1 MSDFPIKL
9 AEALEEIPDEV
20 LTHLQFSMPWQ
31 YEDDSAGYADE
42 DGFPL
47 KGKLDVLEKRE
58 EAQELCW
65 NKFHENPQLNTAVR
79 NTAGRLTGW
88 GFGVWSDIEEIQK
101 IIEETELDPRNR
113 LYSFWPKYVSRA
125 IIEGELFLGLTVHRN
140 GFVEV
145 DFFDPSAIA
154 DSEVDD
160 GIIYHPDKTTM
171 PLVYCIEGANHE
183 EKYQIPSIFLA
194 YYPELINVA
203 KKQDGF
209 YRKRI
214 NDSASRSKKYKALG
228 GFYRF
233 MIGWDRGFLT
243 RRNIGY
249 LRTVIQWLN
258 YYENLKK
265 YEIDHKKSAG
275 AYLWIVTMEDPRAFR
290 AWLALTDEQKRKTG
304 IAAKKTPG
312 STLVLPP
319 GMDAKAVF
327 PNLPR
332 ISDSDTDI
340 MQMITS
346 GLNEPEDIT
355 TGQSKGTFASIKASR
370 GPMSDRISDEVAY
383 FERFLRYDF
392 WGAIFHLRASVGEMR
407 ATYGVKQAIGFKD
420 QEPIFRNVQKRPERI
435 IEINFPTSEVI
446 DAESRA
452 RAYLGVK
459 HGSTVDTLGLPP
471 SEVARRLGVTNYGK
485 MRLVKATEEDKYP
498 ELISTLDMESVQER
512 LEAEPSPKKVKTPV
526 KKKSEQKQAMFIPKE

>member
-243 RRNIGY
+243 RRNIG
-249 LRTVIQWLN
+249 T
-258 YYENLKK
+258 
-265 YEIDHKKSAG
+265 
-275 AYLWIVTMEDPRAFR
+275 
-290 AWLALTDEQKRKTG
+290 
-304 IAAKKTPG
+304 
-312 STLVLPP
+312 
-319 GMDAKAVF
+319 
-327 PNLPR
+327 
-332 ISDSDTDI
+332 
-340 MQMITS
+340 
-346 GLNEPEDIT
+346 
-355 TGQSKGTFASIKASR
+355 
-370 GPMSDRISDEVAY
+370 
-383 FERFLRYDF
+383 
-392 WGAIFHLRASVGEMR
+392 
-407 ATYGVKQAIGFKD
+407 
-420 QEPIFRNVQKRPERI
+420 
-435 IEINFPTSEVI
+435 
-446 DAESRA
+446 
-452 RAYLGVK
+452 
-459 HGSTVDTLGLPP
+459 
-471 SEVARRLGVTNYGK
+471 
-485 MRLVKATEEDKYP
+485 
-498 ELISTLDMESVQER
+498 
-512 LEAEPSPKKVKTPV
+512 
-526 KKKSEQKQAMFIPKE
+526 

>member
-145 DFFDPSAIA
+145 DFFDPSSIA